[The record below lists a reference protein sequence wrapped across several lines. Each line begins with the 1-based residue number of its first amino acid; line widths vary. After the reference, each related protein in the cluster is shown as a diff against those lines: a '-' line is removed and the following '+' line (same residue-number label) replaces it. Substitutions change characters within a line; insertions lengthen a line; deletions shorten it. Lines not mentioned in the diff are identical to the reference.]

1 MEHMEMAEKLSQK
14 AGVTLEEARDAL
26 VENDWD
32 MLDAMIALER
42 RNPKKAGDTVVVGG
56 DAQRAGEQ
64 AAGEPRRVKNTAQK
78 DSPIKNGFAQLWDY
92 IKKIFRLMVE
102 TDFII
107 SRKERELTRFPV
119 IVLAVLLLF
128 CFWAVPVVLFV
139 GLFLGCQYRF
149 EGKGKASE
157 AANKAMEKLENAV
170 DSVKDAIDSEN

>member
-78 DSPIKNGFAQLWDY
+78 DSWDY